1 MIRKI
6 ALVLLAALLAAGAVV
21 LTLDLVQLYTSP
33 GQYEQVY
40 GFSGVEE
47 RWSHRSVFNYSLASV
62 ALVGFLIVGVVLVV
76 SQLTSRGMTNPKVLY
91 VYIVVLLALAARGV
105 FIWWRSGFDH

>member
-1 MIRKI
+1 MIRKTP
-6 ALVLLAALLAAGAVV
+6 LVLLAAALAAGAVV
-21 LTLDLVQLYTSP
+21 LAQDLVQLHASP
-33 GQYEQVY
+33 GEYEQVY

-62 ALVGFLIVGVVLVV
+62 ALVGFLLVGVVLAL
-76 SQLTSRGMTNPKVLY
+76 SQLRSRGLANQKVLY
-91 VYIVVLLALAARGV
+91 VYLVALVALVARGL